1 MKRIISLLLLLCLL
15 LGLAGCGEEN
25 TAKKK
30 TEPSEA
36 EPTAPTEPYVP
47 LEPYT
52 YTDLPTALAAEKVA
66 TIPQRSMKTSNG
78 GLYYTKDS
86 LYGVI
91 TFDGK
96 VDSGLVYTICQ
107 PEDRYF
113 IVAKEEV
120 DITGEI
126 TGSNVV
132 GLVDA
137 SGKEIIPLQYASV
150 EVLGDRFARVAE
162 LTGTTENSEEKLTQ
176 VTMDGKPVMCTGNWY
191 LYDLQTG
198 EKVPGATGTKPYIS
212 FDCGGYVKYVLD
224 DKTVVT
230 ALPDG
235 TPIPNDV
242 VHLKNGHYMTK
253 ADYTVYDSEGTK
265 LFVCDPEGY
274 VPVDSEGFEGYILA
288 QKEDG
293 KKASYVLLDKTGNV
307 ASSVFEQK
315 PTMYGDLFRVG
326 DDLVTIKGDVVVK
339 GGCQLVFWDALYGKT
354 WAVMSGK
361 VNKVVDKTGK
371 VIFEAKAEDNA
382 ALDNV
387 QMVCYKESD
396 GIKKYYSCKD
406 KDFTLAGSAVA
417 PFVVRVLNGD
427 NYDLINVLTGEV
439 ILSGYRDYMVTD
451 GGDTIMYVY
460 ARTEDKQYDV
470 FAVR

>member
-15 LGLAGCGEEN
+15 LGLVGCGEEN
-25 TAKKK
+25 TAKK
-30 TEPSEA
+30 ESESSET
-36 EPTAPTEPYVP
+36 EPTASTGPYVP

-52 YTDLPTALAAEKVA
+52 YTDLPTALTAEKVT
-66 TIPQRSMKTSNG
+66 TIPQRSMKTSKG
-78 GLYYTKDS
+78 GLYYTSDS
-86 LYGVI
+86 MYGII

-96 VDSGLVYTICQ
+96 ADSGPVYTICQ
-107 PEDRYF
+107 PEGRYF
-113 IVAKEEV
+113 IVAKEKADV
-120 DITGEI
+120 SGGI

-162 LTGTTENSEEKLTQ
+162 LTGTTEDSEEKLTQ
-176 VTMDGKPVMCTGNWY
+176 VTMDGETVMCTGNWY

-198 EKVPGATGTKPYIS
+198 KEVPGATGTKPYIS

-235 TPIPNDV
+235 TAIPNDV
-242 VHLKNGHYMTK
+242 VHLKNGHYATK
-253 ADYTVYDSEGTK
+253 ADHTVYDSEGNK
-265 LFVCDPEGY
+265 LFAYDPEGY
-274 VPVDSEGFEGYILA
+274 VPVDSEGIEGYILA
-288 QKEDG
+288 QKQEG
-293 KKASYVLLDKTGNV
+293 EKATYVLLDKTGKV
-307 ASSVFEQK
+307 ASAEFEQK
-315 PTMYGDLFRVG
+315 PTMYGTLFHVD
-326 DDLVTIKGDVVVK
+326 DDLVTIEGDVVVD
-339 GGCQLVFWDALYGKT
+339 GGCQLVFWDALYGQS
-354 WAVMSGK
+354 WAVLSGK
-361 VNKVVDKTGK
+361 TNKVVDKTGK
-371 VIFEAKAEDNA
+371 VIFEATAEGDS

-387 QMVCYKESD
+387 QMVCYKEID
-396 GIKKYYSCKD
+396 GAKKYYSCKD

-460 ARTEDKQYDV
+460 AITEDKQYDV